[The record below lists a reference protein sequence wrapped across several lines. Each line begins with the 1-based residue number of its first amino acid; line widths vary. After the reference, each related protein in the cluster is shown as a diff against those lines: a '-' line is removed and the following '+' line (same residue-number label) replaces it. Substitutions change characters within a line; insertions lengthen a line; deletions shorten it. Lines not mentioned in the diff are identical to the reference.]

1 MGMFKS
7 MTRHGFHTIKRIE
20 EGALEIPKA
29 MAKQLDPTIVLTV
42 TVDPGNWNSV
52 TYSWCQSY

>member
-1 MGMFKS
+1 